1 MGTASK
7 AQGPDDFDAL
17 FEAAVKRG
25 EERRKT
31 DPFAASINFNPER
44 REYFIRL
51 VSGESF
57 GIPVA
62 KIPELANATADQL
75 MEAELFAQGE
85 GIRWEA
91 LDLDLSTLT
100 LVTRAFGDVIR
111 RAIGKKA
118 GSARTE
124 AKAAA
129 AQANGAKGGRP
140 KGSKNLAPRKA
151 KGPAIKR

>member
-1 MGTASK
+1 MGTAPE
-7 AQGPDDFDAL
+7 AQGPDDFDAR

-31 DPFAASINFNPER
+31 DPFAASVNYNSER
-44 REYFIRL
+44 AEYFIRL

-57 GIPVA
+57 GIPVT
-62 KIPELANATADQL
+62 KIPELDGATPEQL
-75 MEAELFAQGE
+75 MEADLFAQGE
-85 GIRWEA
+85 GVRWES

-100 LVTRAFGDVIR
+100 LVTRAFGDIIR

-124 AKAAA
+124 LKAAA

-140 KGSKNLAPRKA
+140 KGSRNLATKKS
-151 KGPAIKR
+151 KGPIVKR

>member
-1 MGTASK
+1 MGTASE

-31 DPFAASINFNPER
+31 DPFATSVNYNSER
-44 REYFIRL
+44 AEYFIRL

-57 GIPVA
+57 GIPVT
-62 KIPELANATADQL
+62 KIPELDGATPEQL
-75 MEAELFAQGE
+75 MEADLFAQGE
-85 GIRWEA
+85 GVRWESRN
-91 LDLDLSTLT
+91 LDLSTLT
-100 LVTRAFGDVIR
+100 LLTRAFGDIIR

-118 GSARTE
+118 GSVSTDR
-124 AKAAA
+124 KAAA

-140 KGSKNLAPRKA
+140 RGSRNRAA
-151 KGPAIKR
+151 EQQQGPAIKG